1 MKKSIFVLLLILL
14 TFSCDTRKSAHKD
27 LITGLS
33 TSGDG
38 LSSDTVLVLVENQ
51 KAISSS
57 FPFGSE
63 VSIEFKHIEGF
74 NSVNGNVF
82 PGMSIFVVDEDKD
95 TLLKETDV
103 YNEYSSSGI
112 NISNPTLYADLTL
125 ARPIH
130 SNKKYNLFINIW
142 DKKGEGKLSAD
153 MNFEVT
159 PNDKII
165 IEKNNCEFDEVYLYS
180 EKLKK
185 VINDNVIH
193 FGDNIHLIFEGVK
206 GFNETDGKIICG
218 LSLEIKD
225 NKNETLLFYEDLF
238 KDYESAGLSVNDF
251 SDRVSANFW
260 FNGSEAN
267 NPLSLNAKLWDKSG
281 DGYIIAQTKLTLK

>member
-1 MKKSIFVLLLILL
+1 MKKLILVLLLILL
-14 TFSCDTRKSAHKD
+14 TFSCDTKKSFNKD

-38 LSSDTVLVLVENQ
+38 LSSDTVSVLVENQ
-51 KAISSS
+51 KANSSS

-63 VSIEFKHIEGF
+63 VSVEFKHIEGF
-74 NSVNGNVF
+74 NSENGNVF
-82 PGMSIFVVDEDKD
+82 PGMSIFVVGEDKD

-112 NISNPTLYADLTL
+112 NIPNPTLYADLTL

-130 SNKKYNLFINIW
+130 SKKRYNLFINIW
-142 DKKGEGKLSAD
+142 DKKGDGKLSAE
-153 MNFEVT
+153 MNFEVI
-159 PNDKII
+159 PNDKLI

-180 EKLKK
+180 EKNKK

-193 FGDNIHLIFEGVK
+193 FGDNIYLIFEGVR
-206 GFNETDGKIICG
+206 GFNETDGKIFCG
-218 LSLEIKD
+218 LSLEVRD
-225 NKNETLLFYEDLF
+225 SKNETLLFYEDLF
-238 KDYESAGLSVNDF
+238 KDYDRAGLSTQDF
-251 SDRVSANFW
+251 KDRVSANFW

-281 DGYIIAQTKLTLK
+281 GGYIIAQTKLTLK